1 MSGFA
6 DAMSRF
12 AQPLIDASDGSQED
26 LERALQ
32 LSQLCWN
39 LAILPQE
46 SREGF
51 LTKMQ
56 QALGMD
62 DEEFEDLERGVVLP
76 MIQRHQEMFP
86 ALHHPSRLV
95 PPQGAPVRTSPPP
108 AARPRVV
115 KKFPGT
121 GRNEPCPC
129 GSGRKYKVCCGR

>member
-26 LERALQ
+26 LERALK

-39 LAILPQE
+39 LALLPQE

-51 LTKMQ
+51 LSKMQ

-62 DEEFEDLERGVVLP
+62 DEEFQDLKNGVVLP
-76 MIQRHQEMFP
+76 MIQRHEEMFS
-86 ALHHPSRLV
+86 ALHHPSRMV
-95 PPQGAPVRTSPPP
+95 SPQGASMRPRPPP
-108 AARPRVV
+108 GPESTRRKEIPRHR
-115 KKFPGT
+115 T
-121 GRNEPCPC
+121 E
-129 GSGRKYKVCCGR
+129 